1 MKKIA
6 VIEVG
11 VHKAEDTRRLYN
23 QYVHWSENHYYYGF
37 EPNPD
42 KSSLIE
48 QEVGHLQN
56 FSLIKKA
63 VDVENIMKRFNIKVG
78 GASGIS
84 SLYDINR
91 DMDEKYYNGKFRE
104 GFQKSFDVECVRMD
118 TFIEE
123 NEIEEVKYLHCD
135 AQGNDINVLKSFGDQ
150 IHKLKSGQVEA
161 SSGDFLYEY
170 KENSTENCVTFLENN
185 GFEITNITQNDRLGF
200 EVNIEFLRI

>member
-1 MKKIA
+1 MEKIA

-11 VHKAEDTRRLYN
+11 VHRAEDTRRLYN

-42 KSSLIE
+42 KFSLIE
-48 QEVGHLQN
+48 RKVGHFQN

-63 VDVENIMKRFNIKVG
+63 VDLENAIKKFNIKATN
-78 GASGIS
+78 ASGIS
-84 SLYDINR
+84 SLYDINHS
-91 DMDEKYYNGKFRE
+91 MDEKYYNPRFRS
-104 GFQKSFDVECVRMD
+104 GFEKSTEVECIRMD

-123 NEIEEVKYLHCD
+123 NEIEEVVYLHCD

-150 IHKLKSGQVEA
+150 IHKLKSGKVEA

-185 GFEITNITQNDRLGF
+185 GFEITNITPNDPVGF